1 MKKGSTSLIIRE
13 IKLKLQRDVV
23 AHLLKWLFIKKKK
36 KKKDTKSVGKVVG
49 KRGNLMYCW
58 WGCKVLQSLW
68 KTVWSFLKKI
78 KDTTT
83 IHVCMLR
90 CFSCVWLSVTPWIVA
105 LQAPLSMGFSR
116 QEYWSGLPF
125 SSPGIFPT
133 QGLNSGIWHCRRILH
148 PLRHQGSLF
157 L

>member
-1 MKKGSTSLIIRE
+1 MTFY
-13 IKLKLQRDVV
+13 Q
-23 AHLLKWLFIKKKK
+23 K

-83 IHVCMLR
+83 MHVCMLC
-90 CFSCVWLSVTPWIVA
+90 CFSCVRFFCDSMDCSAPGSSVYGILQARILEWVAIFFSRDLPDPGIKPKLSA
-105 LQAPLSMGFSR
+105 LQADS
-116 QEYWSGLPF
+116 LP
-125 SSPGIFPT
+125 SEPPGRP
-133 QGLNSGIWHCRRILH
+133 
-148 PLRHQGSLF
+148 
-157 L
+157 